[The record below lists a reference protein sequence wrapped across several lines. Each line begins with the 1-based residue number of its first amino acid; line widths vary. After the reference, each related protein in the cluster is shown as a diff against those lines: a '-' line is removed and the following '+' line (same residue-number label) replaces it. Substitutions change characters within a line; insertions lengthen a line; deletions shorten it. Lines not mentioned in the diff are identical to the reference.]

1 MYKTIKKVLMSK
13 EKTNEGLF
21 SAAKKFSDAFF
32 DGLSKNASD
41 RMLAKAKKAGVPKE
55 LTNVMAKIQKDKEE
69 LDAILARI
77 SKK

>member
-1 MYKTIKKVLMSK
+1 MSK

-55 LTNVMAKIQKDKEE
+55 LTDVMAKIQKDKDE
-69 LDAILARI
+69 LDAILNRI
-77 SKK
+77 AKK

>member
-1 MYKTIKKVLMSK
+1 MSK

-41 RMLAKAKKAGVPKE
+41 RMLNKAKKAGVPKE
-55 LTNVMAKIQKDKEE
+55 LTDVMAKIQKDKEE
-69 LDAILARI
+69 LDAILDRI
-77 SKK
+77 AKK

>member
-1 MYKTIKKVLMSK
+1 MSK

-41 RMLAKAKKAGVPKE
+41 RMLKKAKKAGVPKE
-55 LTNVMAKIQKDKEE
+55 LTDVMAKIQKDKKE
-69 LDAILARI
+69 LDAILDRI
-77 SKK
+77 AKK